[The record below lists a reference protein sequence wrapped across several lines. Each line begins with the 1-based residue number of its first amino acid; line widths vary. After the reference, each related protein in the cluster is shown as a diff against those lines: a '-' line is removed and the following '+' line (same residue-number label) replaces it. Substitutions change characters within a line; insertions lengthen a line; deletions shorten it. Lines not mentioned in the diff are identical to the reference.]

1 MYKFGPIIKEIRL
14 AKGLKSKDVY
24 HNLVT
29 RATAVRFEKG
39 SSDTTMEKFFV
50 IINRLNITLEE
61 FDFIAREKESIDKLF
76 INQLYQAFYTNNE
89 EKIEQLKDSLLAEY
103 THQSNVKYLHY
114 HIVSQL
120 LLDELRG
127 MTTSTK
133 YVNKLRDYL
142 LKCDVWGYYEI
153 MLFTNT
159 IIFYHEEL
167 IDALYKEAKKTL
179 LLYSDMRM
187 YKNEMAILLMNI
199 IEAKIQ
205 KGSIASASYYL
216 GELESIRLHTL
227 DNMYIQSMTK
237 YFGELLTIIKSEHI
251 DLKNIKYIIDFLD
264 FLGLDKKKQQC
275 EELLNKVLAEKV

>member
-1 MYKFGPIIKEIRL
+1 
-14 AKGLKSKDVY
+14 
-24 HNLVT
+24 
-29 RATAVRFEKG
+29 
-39 SSDTTMEKFFV
+39 
-50 IINRLNITLEE
+50 
-61 FDFIAREKESIDKLF
+61 
-76 INQLYQAFYTNNE
+76 
-89 EKIEQLKDSLLAEY
+89 
-103 THQSNVKYLHY
+103 YLHY

-142 LKCDVWGYYEI
+142 LTCDVWGYYEI

-187 YKNEMAILLMNI
+187 YKNEITILLMNN

-205 KGSIASASYYL
+205 KDNIASASYYV

-275 EELLNKVLAEKV
+275 EELLNKVLAEKG